1 MNHHLKRQAQF
12 KPNSPYSASKASVD
26 HICRSYYKTFGFPVT
41 TTNCSNNYGPFQL
54 PEKLIPLIIYNSIN
68 NRTIPVYG
76 DGKQVRDWLHVED
89 HCDALRLILE
99 KGKIGETYN
108 IGGNTEIT
116 NIDVIKIIIKELE
129 NIKPS
134 KTNKEYYNLIK
145 FVKDRPGHDFRYAID
160 ISKISVELN
169 WNPKHTITGI
179 RDTILWY
186 IKNIKWSENGLILN

>member
-1 MNHHLKRQAQF
+1 M
-12 KPNSPYSASKASVD
+12 
-26 HICRSYYKTFGFPVT
+26 GFLVT

-108 IGGNTEIT
+108 IGGNTEIA

-145 FVKDRPGHDFRYAID
+145 FVKDRLPGHDFRYAID

-169 WNPKHTITGI
+169 WNPKHTFLTGI

-186 IKNIKWSENGLILN
+186 IKNIKWSENRLILN